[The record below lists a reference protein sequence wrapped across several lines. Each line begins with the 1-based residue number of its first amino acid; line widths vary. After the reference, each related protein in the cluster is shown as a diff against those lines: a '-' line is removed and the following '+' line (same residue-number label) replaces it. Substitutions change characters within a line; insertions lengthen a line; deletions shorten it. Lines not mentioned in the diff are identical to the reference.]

1 MNYKVIVSEQAERD
15 LESIY
20 SYIFRELK
28 SKTSA
33 EKMALRLRG
42 AMIGLSV
49 MPKRYR
55 VWNAQYEEGSL
66 IMCGIK
72 KNLGD

>member
-20 SYIFRELK
+20 SYIFHELK

-42 AMIGLSV
+42 AMIGLSRDA
-49 MPKRYR
+49 KALSCISNRTL
-55 VWNAQYEEGSL
+55 AF
-66 IMCGIK
+66 
-72 KNLGD
+72 